1 MDQKTSDL
9 LSALD
14 SLSPAGLTYQE
25 WCTVGM
31 GLKEAG
37 LPCSVWEEWS
47 ARDGGRYHKGECERK
62 WASFKGSARPVTE
75 NSIFALARAHG
86 WAGSPNSA
94 GQALDW
100 GTSWPCPPG
109 PPGWWWTPTGWRC
122 PSSSCPTA
130 GTPPAS

>member
-1 MDQKTSDL
+1 MDQKTNDL
-9 LSALD
+9 LSALE
-14 SLSPAGLTYQE
+14 SLSPSGLTYQE

-86 WAGSPNSA
+86 WTG
-94 GQALDW
+94 
-100 GTSWPCPPG
+100 GTSWPWPPG

-122 PSSSCPTA
+122 PSSSCRTA